1 MEEQGKKKEEK
12 TVTITQKEYQQLL
25 DAQKLASEYQDKW
38 LRANADYENLQKRA
52 AKEKSELFR
61 LANEEAV
68 MDMVQ
73 VLDDFERALES
84 ANKSSDHK
92 ILSQGVEM
100 IYKHL
105 MNVLAQK
112 GLKRIESIGRKFD
125 PATQEAIE
133 TDPSDK
139 PEGTVV
145 EELQKGYILSDRVI
159 RPAKVKVAG
168 KKEETKKG
176 W

>member
-1 MEEQGKKKEEK
+1 MEEQGRKKEEK

-133 TDPSDK
+133 TVPSDK
-139 PEGTVV
+139 PEGTVI